1 MLYLLL
7 ANFYRKNTMSD
18 TKTNDE
24 ERPLAAQKDEEALY
38 ATKVETADEHRARVI
53 AHLASG
59 DTRAAFQ
66 ALMTDSNGRE
76 LDYAESRMRWG

>member
-1 MLYLLL
+1 MVYLLL
-7 ANFYRKNTMSD
+7 TNFHRKNIMGD
-18 TKTNDE
+18 TKTPDE
-24 ERPLAAQKDEEALY
+24 EKPLAAQKDEEAVY

-66 ALMTDSNGRE
+66 ALMTDSNGLE